1 MTNIWWNSPTTKEK
15 SPYNFSFHC
24 RLFYSSPI
32 NPLSLREKRGT
43 NYETLIRCQITVHRF
58 ITNVTRIEVNHLY
71 TRRLG
76 GGGERDWEK
85 VCVETLKR
93 KWENAVAEPHHHLIR
108 TPRYMYILDRW
119 DGKMHWFFSCFECLW
134 SSRKKMQ
141 VIISTI
147 LLIIEESVFI

>member
-1 MTNIWWNSPTTKEK
+1 MVKFAHNKRKISL
-15 SPYNFSFHC
+15 YNFSFY
-24 RLFYSSPI
+24 FYSSPI

-76 GGGERDWEK
+76 GGSERDWEK

>member
-1 MTNIWWNSPTTKEK
+1 MVKFTHNKRKFSLH
-15 SPYNFSFHC
+15 NFSFH
-24 RLFYSSPI
+24 FYSSPI
-32 NPLSLREKRGT
+32 NPLSLREKIGT

-71 TRRLG
+71 TRRLYVWG
-76 GGGERDWEK
+76 EVERDWEK
-85 VCVETLKR
+85 VCEETLKR

-108 TPRYMYILDRW
+108 TPRCMYILDRW

-147 LLIIEESVFI
+147 LIIEESVFI